1 MAITHVIA
9 HHIQRPHS
17 TAEAKFSKRDSEL
30 PMDGKV
36 EELLRELKRTY
47 CNRTGKSY
55 GLFSDDI
62 GNYPFSGMLK
72 NYCSDNMSF
81 ASFSQKA
88 VEHFKIELEKDE
100 AVIDSHLLMFQEK
113 LSDADYLY
121 LFMVDHDEAL
131 YIDGDLT
138 VKSTH
143 NIGSLML
150 GARVNL
156 SEWLNGGSNYL
167 SLLRLRG
174 DKPLTDAFFNWVG
187 FADQQLDIYKD
198 TTEFLDIVSAYS
210 QKMPEEEAH
219 ETKTKV
225 VDYCLEQDK
234 NGKPVEFEKL
244 SEVMSEAKPKDFSD
258 FVEQI
263 QEKPKK
269 ELIPHRA
276 RLKQFIRLS
285 GRDEH
290 VSMSFDAQCLG
301 ENIHYNH
308 ENETLTLTN
317 IPKALK
323 SRILEHLREG
333 IITPDRSE

>member
-17 TAEAKFSKRDSEL
+17 TAEAKFSRRDSEL

-36 EELLRELKRTY
+36 EELLRELKRTF
-47 CNRTGKSY
+47 CNRAGKSY
-55 GLFSDDI
+55 GSFSDDI
-62 GNYPFSGMLK
+62 GNYPFSGLLK
-72 NYCSDNMSF
+72 SYCDEAIGF
-81 ASFSQKA
+81 PSFSQKA
-88 VEHFKIELEKDE
+88 TDHFKVEIEKDE
-100 AVIDSHLLMFQEK
+100 SVVDAHLLMFQEK

-138 VKSTH
+138 VKTTL

-156 SEWLNGGSNYL
+156 SEWLNSGSNYL

-174 DKPLTDAFFNWVG
+174 EKPLTDAFFSWVG

-210 QKMPEEEAH
+210 QRMPEEEAN

-234 NGKPVEFEKL
+234 AGEPVEYNKL
-244 SEVMSEAKPKDFSD
+244 SEVISEREPKAFVDFI
-258 FVEQI
+258 EQV
-263 QEKPKK
+263 QEQPKK

-285 GRDEH
+285 GRDENL
-290 VSMSFDAQCLG
+290 SMSFDAQCLG
-301 ENIHYNH
+301 ESIHYDH
-308 ENETLTLTN
+308 QNETLTLTQL
-317 IPKALK
+317 PKALK

-333 IITPDRSE
+333 IISPDRSE